1 MHIYD
6 YSVSSYTVT
15 PSRRNNT
22 MKVTLHDEGDS
33 RYRLSWFSVVVVA
46 DDAPHEVDYD
56 NCD

>member
-6 YSVSSYTVT
+6 YSVSSYT

-22 MKVTLHDEGDS
+22 MKVTLHDEGDF